1 MSGWT
6 TNAHLPNFRNSTAGD
21 DPTLMR
27 GMGKL
32 GALARAMRPR
42 GSAGVIWGHLQQLE
56 LAGQGG
62 FGEVYRAYDPT
73 LPAMPAT

>member
-1 MSGWT
+1 
-6 TNAHLPNFRNSTAGD
+6 
-21 DPTLMR
+21 MR